1 MNEDE
6 FLQQMGSRIL
16 SRRKQLD
23 LTQEEL
29 AYHAGIT
36 SQTISTAELGKK
48 GLRPGNIVKLANAPD
63 VSTDYL
69 LRGQVTSIDRNSLLE
84 RIEKLSP
91 AQYHHLEDII
101 NSFLA
106 ALNEEQGN

>member
-48 GLRPGNIVKLANAPD
+48 GLRPEILLNLQMHLMLVPTICCAVK
-63 VSTDYL
+63 
-69 LRGQVTSIDRNSLLE
+69 
-84 RIEKLSP
+84 
-91 AQYHHLEDII
+91 
-101 NSFLA
+101 
-106 ALNEEQGN
+106 

>member
-36 SQTISTAELGKK
+36 SQTISRL
-48 GLRPGNIVKLANAPD
+48 
-63 VSTDYL
+63 S
-69 LRGQVTSIDRNSLLE
+69 LE
-84 RIEKLSP
+84 RRDYVPEILLNL
-91 AQYHHLEDII
+91 QMHLMLVPTICC
-101 NSFLA
+101 A
-106 ALNEEQGN
+106 VK